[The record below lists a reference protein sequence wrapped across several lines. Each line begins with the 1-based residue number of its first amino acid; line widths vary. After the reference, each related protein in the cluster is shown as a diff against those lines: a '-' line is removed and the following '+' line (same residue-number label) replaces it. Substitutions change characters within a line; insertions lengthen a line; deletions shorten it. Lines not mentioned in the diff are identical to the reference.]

1 MDLNSICKELEGL
14 FDALDKKVS
23 GENIIAIADANL
35 CDQYRAIFKECQG
48 LIKDLP
54 DRLQLGSE
62 AKWGELLAKIKS
74 LAGVVKQD
82 RPKGLGIPR
91 PYPPAQGK

>member
-1 MDLNSICKELEGL
+1 MDLNSIYKELEGL

-23 GENIIAIADANL
+23 GERINQGADPMICN
-35 CDQYRAIFKECQG
+35 QYRAIFEEAQE
-48 LIKDLP
+48 LIEDGLP

-82 RPKGLGIPR
+82 QPFSSIGGI
-91 PYPPAQGK
+91 G

>member
-1 MDLNSICKELEGL
+1 MDLNSIYEELEGL

-23 GENIIAIADANL
+23 GERITQRANASI
-35 CDQYRAIFKECQG
+35 CNQYRAIFEEAQG
-48 LIKDLP
+48 LIEDGLP

-74 LAGVVKQD
+74 LAGVVKAN
-82 RPKGLGIPR
+82 RNISV
-91 PYPPAQGK
+91 